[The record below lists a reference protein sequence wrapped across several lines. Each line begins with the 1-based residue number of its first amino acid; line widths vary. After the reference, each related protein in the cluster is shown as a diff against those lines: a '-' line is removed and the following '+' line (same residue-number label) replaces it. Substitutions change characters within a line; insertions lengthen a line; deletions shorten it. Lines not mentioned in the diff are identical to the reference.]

1 MQETLKTVLED
12 AKGLLYENTSMA
24 LDLICE
30 KLYFEYELNATFG
43 GRSIYIDDV
52 RVASIKTCKEGANIV
67 GIYDYN
73 IL

>member
-1 MQETLKTVLED
+1 MKETLKVVLDE
-12 AKGLLYENTSMA
+12 AKGLLYEDTSMA

-30 KLYFEYELNATFG
+30 KLYYEYKLNATFN
-43 GRSIYIDDV
+43 GRSIYINDV

-67 GIYDYN
+67 GIYDYT